1 MNIQEIFQ
9 SEEFNYLSLDELKN
23 KYVNNR
29 NFQKLIELKNIC
41 YDLISGPSQFKKN
54 MLDCRGNKIDGWSEN
69 EKRGNRNYE
78 SPIGWIG
85 IGLKV
90 MNCYDCGNNNWLGKN
105 NLNGEWNVAY
115 HAVGYRQSSDIIKK
129 IIGII
134 FRAGFKPGLG
144 QMHANCDDINHSGKK
159 VGNGIYVTP
168 SISTAEAYAGVLE
181 INGLKYKTV
190 LMVRVKPE
198 AVRECNCGYGFW
210 VVNETSDEIRL
221 YRILFKR
228 CD

>member
-1 MNIQEIFQ
+1 MSVQEIFQ
-9 SEEFNYLSLDELKN
+9 SEDFNDLSLEEFKN

-29 NFQKLIELKNIC
+29 NFQELIELKNIYC
-41 YDLISGPSQFKKN
+41 DLLFGPSRFTKN
-54 MLDCRGNKIDGWSEN
+54 MLDYRGNKIDGWSEN

-78 SPIGWIG
+78 PPLEWIG

-90 MNCYDCGNNNWLGKN
+90 MKYYDGGNDDWLGN
-105 NLNGEWNVAY
+105 TNINGEWNVAY
-115 HAVGYRQSSDIIKK
+115 HAVEYGQSSNNIKK
-129 IIGII
+129 IIGFI
-134 FRAGFKPGLG
+134 FRGGFKPGLV

-159 VGNGIYVTP
+159 IGNGIYVTP
-168 SISTAEAYAGVLE
+168 SISTAEAYAGILE

-198 AVRECNCGYGFW
+198 AVRECNCHDNFW
-210 VVNETSDEIRL
+210 VVNGTSDEIRL